1 MTEQRDDPM
10 RLWIGK
16 WMPEPAARPLAAEKN
31 GEKKPA
37 VETDRAAIAG

>member
-16 WMPEPAARPLAAEKN
+16 WRPEPAVRPVPVEKN
-31 GEKKPA
+31 DEKKPS
-37 VETDRAAIAG
+37 VENDRVAIAG